1 MKNFKLKKGISTVY
15 PITNEKDFYDL
26 TGGRRPYMETGKD
39 GKKRAFGICPGCD
52 NPIQI
57 VGLYNPV
64 KNTDKPYRGLHG
76 IAINAAQ
83 IPDMVPAL
91 AVTAAFAEGETV
103 ISHAERLHL

>member
-57 VGLYNPV
+57 VGLYYPV
-64 KNTDKPYRGLHG
+64 KNTDKPYYSIHLVIIVYSYLFFCYTPFKKQFWR
-76 IAINAAQ
+76 IRNAT
-83 IPDMVPAL
+83 L
-91 AVTAAFAEGETV
+91 SCYTY
-103 ISHAERLHL
+103 